1 LEMYFGLMLQR
12 ADAEAE
18 ALPDGDGRGAAT
30 FFMKR
35 RVLKRRAKRVWP
47 QFARSVSA
55 HPSQTQNLRQRG
67 ETKTGL
73 AASAGDRLL
82 GRQRSKSGRLVGDMH
97 VGKS

>member
-73 AASAGDRLL
+73 AASAG
-82 GRQRSKSGRLVGDMH
+82 RSPVGAPKKQKRAFDW
-97 VGKS
+97 